1 MCVVLAHTPDR
12 IVIVHS
18 KVLECACY
26 LCIEAASEYWES
38 LGTSIA
44 ASCWLLTGAMTLQ
57 LLCNCVL
64 VCSRE
69 CMMAVCLSDIAC

>member
-1 MCVVLAHTPDR
+1 MCVVLAHTPDH

-26 LCIEAASEYWES
+26 LCVEAASEYWES

-44 ASCWLLTGAMTLQ
+44 SLCWLLTDAMTLQ

-64 VCSRE
+64 VRSLGR
-69 CMMAVCLSDIAC
+69 MMAVCLSDIAC

>member
-18 KVLECACY
+18 KVLVCACY

-38 LGTSIA
+38 LGTFIA
-44 ASCWLLTGAMTLQ
+44 SSCWLLTDATTLQ

-64 VCSRE
+64 VCILGR
-69 CMMAVCLSDIAC
+69 MMAVCLSDIAC